1 MKNKKILL
9 VGGSGFIGHNLAL
22 KLKKEGAV
30 PTIVDSLAV
39 NNILSTDNNEFHNK
53 NLYNSILQSR
63 LDLLKMNNIKLII
76 QDARD
81 YDAISRSIKSSLIT
95 NIAELS
101 KFSLEELL
109 KRRYERL
116 LKIGA

>member
-39 NNILSTDNNEFHNK
+39 NNILSTDNNEIIIK
-53 NLYNSILQSR
+53 IYIILFFKVV
-63 LDLLKMNNIKLII
+63 DLLKVNNIKLII
-76 QDARD
+76 QDAR
-81 YDAISRSIKSSLIT
+81 AKMLFRGFMII
-95 NIAELS
+95 
-101 KFSLEELL
+101 
-109 KRRYERL
+109 
-116 LKIGA
+116 